1 MRYIPT
7 MGMKAN
13 IINSIATALC
23 VTVGFSGPL
32 GAQTER
38 LDQLF
43 EQLLEAEPQQVAR
56 IEGQI
61 ITEFGNSGSA
71 SMDLLRRRGEDALEA
86 AEFAVAVEHFT
97 ALIDHAPNFA
107 EGYHGRATAYYNLG
121 LIGPAI
127 DDLRQTL
134 VLQPR
139 HLGAMTGVA
148 VILEELERP
157 EDALEIWQQLAAFSP
172 ADEEIAAVIERLT
185 TQLAGETL

>member
-1 MRYIPT
+1 MRYSPS
-7 MGMKAN
+7 MGMNAN

-23 VTVGFSGPL
+23 VTVGISGPL
-32 GAQTER
+32 GAQTDR

-61 ITEFGNSGSA
+61 ITEFGKSGSA
-71 SMDLLRRRGEDALEA
+71 SMDLLRKRGEDALEA
-86 AEFAVAVEHFT
+86 AEFDVAVEHFT
-97 ALIDHAPNFA
+97 ALIDHAPEFA
-107 EGYHGRATAYYNLG
+107 EGYHGRATAFYNLG

-148 VILEELERP
+148 VVLEELGRP
-157 EDALEIWQQLAAFSP
+157 EDALDIWRQLADFSP
-172 ADEEIAAVIERLT
+172 ADADIAEVIDRLT

>member
-1 MRYIPT
+1 MRYSPS
-7 MGMKAN
+7 MGMNAN

-23 VTVGFSGPL
+23 VTVGISGPL
-32 GAQTER
+32 AAQTER

-61 ITEFGNSGSA
+61 ITEFGKSGSA
-71 SMDLLRRRGEDALEA
+71 SMDLLRKRGEDALEA
-86 AEFAVAVEHFT
+86 AEFDVAVEHFT
-97 ALIDHAPNFA
+97 ALIDHAPEFA
-107 EGYHGRATAYYNLG
+107 EGYHGRATAFYNLG

-148 VILEELERP
+148 VVLEELGRP
-157 EDALEIWQQLAAFSP
+157 EDALDIWRQLADFSP
-172 ADEEIAAVIERLT
+172 ADADIAEVIDRLT

>member
-32 GAQTER
+32 VAQTDR

-43 EQLLEAEPQQVAR
+43 DQLREAEPQQVAR

-61 ITEFGNSGSA
+61 ITEFGRSGSA
-71 SMDLLRRRGEDALEA
+71 SMDLLRKRGEDALEA
-86 AEFAVAVEHFT
+86 ADFNVAVEHFT
-97 ALIDHAPNFA
+97 ALIDHAPDFA

-121 LIGPAI
+121 LMGPAI

-148 VILEELERP
+148 VVLEELERP
-157 EDALEIWQQLAAFSP
+157 EDALEIWQQLADFSP
-172 ADEEIAAVIERLT
+172 ADAEIAAMIERLT

>member
-32 GAQTER
+32 VAQTDR

-43 EQLLEAEPQQVAR
+43 DQLREAEPQHVAR

-61 ITEFGNSGSA
+61 ITEFGKSGSA
-71 SMDLLRRRGEDALEA
+71 SMDLLRKRGEDALEA
-86 AEFAVAVEHFT
+86 ADFNVAVEHFT
-97 ALIDHAPNFA
+97 ALIDHAPDFA

-121 LIGPAI
+121 LMGPAI

-148 VILEELERP
+148 VVLEELERP
-157 EDALEIWQQLAAFSP
+157 EDALEIWQQLADFSP
-172 ADEEIAAVIERLT
+172 ADAEIAAMIERLT